1 MNHIGGGSLKS
12 QLKKADKSGAD
23 IALIIG
29 QMELENESVV
39 YKPLRGGE
47 QETLTEAELLNRI
60 SKLKDA

>member
-1 MNHIGGGSLKS
+1 
-12 QLKKADKSGAD
+12 
-23 IALIIG
+23 
-29 QMELENESVV
+29 MELENESVV